1 MAHEFTA
8 DGVPRPHDID
18 LLQLWQAG
26 HYARNCKD
34 KKDSNNSKSPGGHGK
49 QKNNKSSWG
58 KARAEDAAGQKWCPV
73 HATTAH
79 SDEDC
84 C

>member
-1 MAHEFTA
+1 M
-8 DGVPRPHDID
+8 VYRD
-18 LLQLWQAG
+18 LTTSTFYNCGKQG